1 MTQATAALQVA
12 PDVAVSDPSVE
23 YALDGFPEDRY
34 NRLVPTQTIRV
45 PSDLVVPIVNV
56 VAINPDPRKGDVYS
70 SADIGQGKVALTRV
84 GLRKVA
90 TAAAV
95 SIVDVMRTDDGSA
108 PGVCEVKAIAEM
120 SLPSGQ
126 RIRAV
131 GTKRI
136 VMADQKWAS
145 DAQKMKFQ
153 SALQEHTAARAE
165 NRAIRAL
172 LSLRGSY
179 TEQEMRKP
187 FAVVTF
193 APNMDHP
200 EVRAQVI
207 AAMTGTVAAAYGPAP
222 KQVGP
227 GAPQVPLI
235 EAPQAPED
243 DAAEYVEVRT
253 NGHAKVSVETGE
265 IVEDGGP
272 EPDWFAD
279 TPGMTPEQL
288 VGRLREAAAHTPD
301 QGAASAAL
309 KSALKDVLTG
319 LKAAQVMAVL
329 TAAFGLAEMRAVTA
343 GQAQGVLDVAQAE
356 GADALREVWA
366 ALAAELGA

>member
-1 MTQATAALQVA
+1 MGQGATALQLT
-12 PDVAVSDPSVE
+12 PENAVTDPSVE
-23 YALDGFPEDRY
+23 YALDGFPSDRY

-56 VAINPDPRKGDVYS
+56 VAIDPDPRKGDVYS

-90 TAAAV
+90 TAAAA
-95 SIVDVMRTDDGSA
+95 SIVDVVRTDDGTA
-108 PGVCEVKAIAEM
+108 PGVCEVKATAEM
-120 SLPSGQ
+120 VLPSGQ

-136 VMADQKWAS
+136 VMDDQKWAS
-145 DAQKMKFQ
+145 DAQRMKFQ

-179 TEQEMRKP
+179 PEQEMRKP

-193 APNMDHP
+193 APNMNHP

-222 KQVGP
+222 KQVGGGVAEP
-227 GAPQVPLI
+227 VPLI
-235 EAPQAPED
+235 APQASDDDD
-243 DAAEYVEVRT
+243 DAQYVEVRT
-253 NGHAKVSVETGE
+253 NGHAKVAVATGE
-265 IVEDGGP
+265 IVAE

-279 TPGMTPEQL
+279 AEAITPEQ
-288 VGRLREAAAHTPD
+288 VVPALREHAQRSGDDGPATAGQKD
-301 QGAASAAL
+301 AL
-309 KSALKDVLTG
+309 KGVLAG
-319 LKAAQVMAVL
+319 LKAPQVMAVL
-329 TAAFGLAEMRAVTA
+329 TAAFGLEEMKAITARQAAAVLA
-343 GQAQGVLDVAQAE
+343 LADAV
-356 GADALREVWA
+356 GADALREAWGV
-366 ALAAELGA
+366 LASELRS